1 MTDVEVPKGG
11 RVVLGAVD
19 GNLTAGKSVRIEGAP
34 GTGVVVS
41 GDAKFEGDATL
52 IGDFRCRRFKAKGG
66 RIQADGAVRA
76 SEEFTADDSVVEVR
90 GPLESPRV
98 EVEREL
104 NLHADS
110 KVGRLDVGGTL
121 EADGAVE
128 GERLHIGGRVRIAGR
143 TTAEEVSV
151 GGRAE
156 LGEVRLARFEVGGVG
171 VVGGGTIRD
180 HVEVG
185 GKFSSTAPL
194 TFGRLEVGGSVALA
208 GGSKGGSIEV
218 GGVIRVAGDLTFDGL
233 EVGGIAE
240 IAGNAAGRGVEVGGQ
255 FRVDGNLTL
264 TDGIEVGGRGTVGG
278 DVAAR
283 DLEVGGEFRAR
294 KAIFSG
300 RAEVSGSI
308 RTELGLR
315 AASIEIR
322 KKSQVRGPLVADRV
336 VLGRGSEAELVFGG
350 KVDVGSDAR
359 VGRIVA
365 DEVDIGSGA
374 SVGRVEYVRSLKM
387 DRTARTDEPPVQIA
401 SRPAPPV

>member
-19 GNLTAGKSVRIEGAP
+19 GNLTAGRSVRIEAAS
-34 GTGVVVS
+34 GTGIVVS
-41 GDAKFEGDATL
+41 GDARFDGDAT
-52 IGDFRCRRFKAKGG
+52 IVGDFRCRRFRAKSG
-66 RIQADGAVRA
+66 RLQAEGAFRA
-76 SEEFTADDSVVEVR
+76 SEEFTAEDAVVEIR

-104 NLHADS
+104 HLHADS
-110 KVGRLDVGGTL
+110 KVGRLDVGGTFV
-121 EADGAVE
+121 ADAAVE

-143 TTAEEVSV
+143 TTAEELSV

-156 LGEVRLARFEVGGVG
+156 LAEVQLARFEVGGVG
-171 VVGGGTIRD
+171 EVGGGSIRD

-185 GKFSSTAPL
+185 GKFSSSAPL
-194 TFGRLEVGGSVALA
+194 TFGRLEVGGSVSLA
-208 GGSKGGSIEV
+208 GSSKGGSIEV
-218 GGVIRVAGDLTFDGL
+218 GGVIRVAGDLAFDDL
-233 EVGGIAE
+233 EVGGIGE
-240 IAGNAAGRGVEVGGQ
+240 IAGNATGRSVEVGGQ

-264 TDGIEVGGRGTVGG
+264 TEGIEVGGRAVIGG

-294 KAIFSG
+294 KAVFPG
-300 RAEVSGSI
+300 RAEVSGAI

-315 AASIEIR
+315 AALVEVR

-336 VLGRGSEAELVFGG
+336 LLGRGSEAELVFGG
-350 KVDVGSDAR
+350 TVDVGADAR

-365 DEVDIGSGA
+365 DDVELRSGA
-374 SVGRVEYVRSLKM
+374 SASRVEYTRSLKL
-387 DRTARTDEPPVQIA
+387 DPSAHVDQPPVKIA
-401 SRPAPPV
+401 TRPAPPV